1 MALTLEKLGLE
12 CQYRRCDVAVE
23 SQVKTTIG
31 SILDIYERI
40 DILVNNAGVVLIK
53 SFEETTKEEFD
64 KVIETNLG
72 GTFLFCKYVIPVM
85 RKQGGGVIVNM
96 SSVAGHVGQAYHA
109 IYGSTKGAI
118 SALTRSMAWELAPY
132 KIRVNSISPGSV
144 DTPMLRTD
152 VATESKRR
160 KVDPEVIVRERT
172 AHEAFQRWAS
182 PREIASV
189 VAFLASDGSSFV
201 NGKIGLLTEDGQL
214 NEPDRRGNCGSGG
227 IGRRAHLPGYLE
239 IPEAAR
245 VTALC
250 DVNETSLAT
259 LSSRC
264 HAKAYTKYEDLL
276 ADPNVDAVDV
286 CLPHYLHGRVA
297 LAALEAGKHVIVEK
311 PIATSVDEAEGYP
324 EGRRK
329 QCHPY
334 GG

>member
-1 MALTLEKLGLE
+1 MARFTINATSDGQLILKTSESILFSPNAERQRFTMSFSEKTAVVTGGASGIGRAVVEVLSEQGAKVVLVDVSQEGLELALTLEKLGLE

-40 DILVNNAGVVLIK
+40 DILVNNAGVVHIK
-53 SFEETTKEEFD
+53 SLEETTKEEFD

-201 NGKIGLLTEDGQL
+201 NGADWLVDG
-214 NEPDRRGNCGSGG
+214 GW
-227 IGRRAHLPGYLE
+227 
-239 IPEAAR
+239 
-245 VTALC
+245 TA
-250 DVNETSLAT
+250 
-259 LSSRC
+259 
-264 HAKAYTKYEDLL
+264 
-276 ADPNVDAVDV
+276 
-286 CLPHYLHGRVA
+286 
-297 LAALEAGKHVIVEK
+297 
-311 PIATSVDEAEGYP
+311 
-324 EGRRK
+324 
-329 QCHPY
+329 Q
-334 GG
+334 

>member
-1 MALTLEKLGLE
+1 MQFQRSLSDGAFHHQCDVRRSTDSKTSESILFSPNAERQRFTMSFSEKTAVVTGGASGIGRAVVEVLSEQGAKVVLVDVSQEGLELALTLEKLGLE

-53 SFEETTKEEFD
+53 SLEETTKEEFD

-201 NGKIGLLTEDGQL
+201 NGADWLVDG
-214 NEPDRRGNCGSGG
+214 GW
-227 IGRRAHLPGYLE
+227 
-239 IPEAAR
+239 
-245 VTALC
+245 TA
-250 DVNETSLAT
+250 
-259 LSSRC
+259 
-264 HAKAYTKYEDLL
+264 
-276 ADPNVDAVDV
+276 
-286 CLPHYLHGRVA
+286 
-297 LAALEAGKHVIVEK
+297 
-311 PIATSVDEAEGYP
+311 
-324 EGRRK
+324 
-329 QCHPY
+329 Q
-334 GG
+334 